1 MMVAV
6 NRRQFE
12 EVRRWGEA
20 LRQDE
25 REEMRAAGE
34 AISLLCAE
42 IERCARDLS
51 AARAAAAESPDSKP
65 AEVDDTLSDEPELF
79 EESDPGSRRLRGDG
93 CGREQPA
100 SITLWPS
107 CPQSLHFD

>member
-1 MMVAV
+1 M

-20 LRQDE
+20 LRKDE

-34 AISLLCAE
+34 AICLLCAE

-51 AARAAAAESPDSKP
+51 AARAAAESPDSEP

-79 EESDPGSRRLRGDG
+79 EESLRGRLQRRL
-93 CGREQPA
+93 A
-100 SITLWPS
+100 A
-107 CPQSLHFD
+107 LHR

>member
-1 MMVAV
+1 MMATV
-6 NRRQFE
+6 NRREFE

-20 LRQDE
+20 LRKDE

-51 AARAAAAESPDSKP
+51 AARAAAEPPDSKA

-79 EESDPGSRRLRGDG
+79 EDSLRGRLQRRL
-93 CGREQPA
+93 A
-100 SITLWPS
+100 A
-107 CPQSLHFD
+107 LHR

>member
-1 MMVAV
+1 M

-20 LRQDE
+20 LRKDE

-51 AARAAAAESPDSKP
+51 VARAAAAESPDSEL

-79 EESDPGSRRLRGDG
+79 EDSLRGRLQRRL
-93 CGREQPA
+93 A
-100 SITLWPS
+100 A
-107 CPQSLHFD
+107 LHR